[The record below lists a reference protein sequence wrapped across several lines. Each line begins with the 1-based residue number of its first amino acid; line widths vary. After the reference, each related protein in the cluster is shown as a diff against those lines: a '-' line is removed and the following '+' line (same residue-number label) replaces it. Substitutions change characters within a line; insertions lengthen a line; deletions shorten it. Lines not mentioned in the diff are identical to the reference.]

1 MRRYLLDTTPL
12 AAYLQGRAQ
21 AVSLITPWLRA
32 REAAT
37 SILAYGEVV
46 EYLKRLP
53 TYPEQQREL
62 RLLLR
67 EVYPYSLTY
76 AILERF
82 ADIRLAL
89 RKGAGLIGDI
99 DTLIAATA
107 LERRLT
113 IVTADNDFTRV
124 PELPVMLLDRATLAI
139 AQQP

>member
-82 ADIRLAL
+82 ADIRLA
-89 RKGAGLIGDI
+89 G
-99 DTLIAATA
+99 TLT
-107 LERRLT
+107 
-113 IVTADNDFTRV
+113 
-124 PELPVMLLDRATLAI
+124 P
-139 AQQP
+139 